1 MCSLPFDRYGAPRH
15 ALAAAAAVIAL
26 GVGVALIASSGATAP
41 RVEVARGAPAADRA
55 GPRFPHTRAGAV
67 EAATAWCQETGE
79 AFVSGTWSSAVKALA
94 APSLIA
100 RADLM
105 APASAFTHRSLVAH
119 HLTSALRIWPLGYAI
134 DQYSSSTA
142 RVRVWQLVQFATTA
156 PNELAAYPITNVSL
170 AWIEGDW
177 KITGAPPD
185 PDLTPPGPA
194 SSASQATSWITAVN
208 ELQSYS
214 YAP

>member
-1 MCSLPFDRYGAPRH
+1 MRSLPFDRCAAPRH

-26 GVGVALIASSGATAP
+26 GVGVALIASSGGAAP
-41 RVEVARGAPAADRA
+41 RAPAAERG
-55 GPRFPHTRAGAV
+55 GPRFAHTRAGAV

-94 APSLIA
+94 APSSIA
-100 RADLM
+100 RADLV
-105 APASAFTHRSLVAH
+105 APASAFTRRSLVAH
-119 HLTSALRIWPLGYAI
+119 HLTSAFRIWPLGYAI

-177 KITGAPPD
+177 KITDAPPG